1 MGPTNGNNQRKKKIS
16 RNLKNLYLDPN
27 NYRFVDDDNYAK
39 IKDKDITNASIQNRT
54 RSFIEGKKRE
64 NIKDLISSFKTNG
77 FLEVDMIQV
86 RDLGDNSFLVLE
98 GNRRIAALKALQS
111 DNDDDLPIGNLD
123 PQIFKSIPFKIYANG
138 NNEKHLVIMGLKHIS
153 GNKKWAAINQ
163 AQLIYDYLKPYWTKN
178 VYSRKE
184 TELYE
189 SLGISLI
196 KLRQTQKAYHL
207 ILAYKRSDY
216 GDQFES
222 DMFSLFVETIKR
234 PNIKNW
240 LKWNDQYYK
249 AENLTNQERLFSW
262 ISKTTN
268 IDDSYG
274 DDEVGEELEEREPII
289 SKAHEIR
296 DLAQFIGNEKA
307 ILIMEEKSSV
317 ARGLV
322 ASGIQG
328 KQEYERS
335 IFDLKNNIKV
345 INRYK
350 DLIPEEILEELKESH
365 KSFDEIF
372 PKKTNIDISSGNYS
386 VCFEYGNVK
395 QFDDLYIKSYNIF
408 NNFKLQKLN
417 RINIFAGLNNSGK
430 TSLLEAIYLL
440 SKQNDIASFFEVTK
454 NRNKLDALNPVWL
467 NKSFD
472 EPVLISGTFNSINT
486 SINITKFEAHDI
498 DKKDDYITSYQIEA
512 SLADRDLTSVV
523 HTYGYGP
530 LSRKYE
536 KIEHLC
542 RSIYKSP
549 YFYKRDEILTT
560 HNSCLET
567 KIQGKTV
574 LTIVE
579 GFIAQIDSSINSIN
593 LSEVDNIKRFL
604 VDSEKFKD
612 KNLDITNYGEGLQRI
627 FEIALA
633 FAYTQNGIICID
645 EFETAIH
652 KSLLINF
659 TAFVQKLAVTFNVQ
673 VFLSSHSKECIDA
686 FVNNNFNNSDISGFL
701 LNNHEGKVV
710 TKYIAGARLKSLVDN
725 IDIDIRGGEIG

>member
-1 MGPTNGNNQRKKKIS
+1 MLFR
-16 RNLKNLYLDPN
+16 
-27 NYRFVDDDNYAK
+27 
-39 IKDKDITNASIQNRT
+39 
-54 RSFIEGKKRE
+54 
-64 NIKDLISSFKTNG
+64 
-77 FLEVDMIQV
+77 
-86 RDLGDNSFLVLE
+86 SFLVIE
-98 GNRRIAALKALQS
+98 GNRRIAALKALQNDY
-111 DNDDDLPIGNLD
+111 DNDLPIGSLD
-123 PQIFKSIPFKIYANG
+123 PQIFKSIPFKIYANE
-138 NNEKHLVIMGLKHIS
+138 NNEKHLIVMGLKHIS

-163 AQLIYDYLKPYWTKN
+163 SQLIYDYLKPYWAKD

-189 SLGISLI
+189 SLGISLM
-196 KLRQTQKAYHL
+196 KLRQTQRAYHL
-207 ILAYKRSDY
+207 ILAYKKSDY

-234 PNIKNW
+234 PNIKDW

-249 AENLTNQERLFSW
+249 SENLINQERLFSW

-268 IDDSYG
+268 LDDSHG
-274 DDEVGEELEEREPII
+274 DDELGEELEEREPII

-296 DLAQFIGNEKA
+296 DLAQFIGNEIA
-307 ILIMEEKSSV
+307 ILVMEEKGSV

-322 ASGIQG
+322 ASGVQG

-335 IFDLKNNIKV
+335 ISDLKSNIKV

-350 DLIPEEILEELKESH
+350 DLISEEIFEELKESH

-372 PKKTNIDISSGNYS
+372 PKKTDIDISSGNYS
-386 VCFEYGNVK
+386 VCFEYGSVK
-395 QFDDLYIKSYNIF
+395 QFDNLQIKAYKIF
-408 NNFKLQKLN
+408 NDFKLQKLK

-440 SKQNDIASFFEVTK
+440 SKQNDIASFFELIK

-467 NKSFD
+467 NKIFD
-472 EPVLISGTFNSINT
+472 EPVLISGTFNDINT
-486 SINITKFEAHDI
+486 SINITKFEASDI

-512 SLADRDLTSVV
+512 LLAERALTSVV
-523 HTYGYGP
+523 HTYGYRP

-549 YFYKRDEILTT
+549 YFYKPDEILTT

-567 KIQGKTV
+567 KSHGKTV
-574 LTIVE
+574 ITIVE
-579 GFIAQIDSSINSIN
+579 EFISEIDSSINSIK

-633 FAYTQNGIICID
+633 FAYAQHGIICID

-652 KSLLINF
+652 KSLLIKF

-686 FVNNNFNNSDISGFL
+686 FVNNNYNNSDISGFL
-701 LNNHEGKVV
+701 LKNHDGKIV
-710 TKYIAGARLKSLVDN
+710 TKYIAGERLKNLVDN
-725 IDIDIRGGEIG
+725 IDIDIRGGKID